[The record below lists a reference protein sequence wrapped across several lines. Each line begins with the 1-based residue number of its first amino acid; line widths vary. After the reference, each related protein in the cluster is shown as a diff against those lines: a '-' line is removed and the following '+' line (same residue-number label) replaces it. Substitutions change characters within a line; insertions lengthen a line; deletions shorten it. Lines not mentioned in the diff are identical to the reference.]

1 MIALRTAYNVVF
13 MLCLLYVCRAHEGT
27 KTTVKNDIILK
38 NQIDAAS
45 DPYQYILSRLVSW
58 MHDKRKNDKRNQ
70 EFDDDNITTM
80 TRPFV
85 TLAYAQTLD
94 GMIAAK
100 GTGSESIASNNLL
113 LSCPQSMILTHHL
126 RNAHDAILVGGSTFL
141 SDQPRLNVRLP
152 SEYTPS
158 RGVRH
163 PMPIVLDTN
172 LHYLQRLIFGKCIPP
187 NAISLLQSSSSNER
201 NLPDIMLEN
210 IRAHNPIICCSSTAA
225 QSFIDVLEVLF
236 QEDEPMQS
244 GSKRRWKKSYKISV
258 FKKVDD
264 HETEDNYMPIKII
277 IHITHHNKHGEDD
290 TLQDITLTLLPCRI
304 HDTSKS
310 LDLRHV
316 LSQLYN
322 QFDIESVMVEGGAGI
337 LSSFLNEC
345 MAGAKNCSDERSS
358 GGVNKVVDCICAT
371 IAPKII
377 GGKWGL
383 PVLGG
388 FDVMPHFGKTPSKA
402 EKGSIGLGDDKY
414 GMLRHGMMSIKDGEF
429 VSLGQDATFLGR
441 I

>member
-1 MIALRTAYNVVF
+1 MMALRTAYYVVF

-27 KTTVKNDIILK
+27 KTNLN
-38 NQIDAAS
+38 NQIDGGS
-45 DPYQYILSRLVSW
+45 EPYQYILSRLASW
-58 MHDKRKNDKRNQ
+58 MQDKRKNDKRNQ
-70 EFDDDNITTM
+70 QFDDDNITTM

-100 GTGSESIASNNLL
+100 GTDSDSISSNLL

-126 RNAHDAILVGGSTFL
+126 RNVHDAILVGGSTFL

-172 LHYLQRLIFGKCIPP
+172 LHYLQRLIFGKWIPS
-187 NAISLLQSSSSNER
+187 NSNER
-201 NLPDIMLEN
+201 SIPDIMLEN
-210 IRAHNPIICCSSTAA
+210 IRAHHPIICCSSTAA
-225 QSFIDVLEVLF
+225 QSFIDILEVLF
-236 QEDEPMQS
+236 QENDLTQP
-244 GSKRRWKKSYKISV
+244 GSRRRRKKSYKISV

-264 HETEDNYMPIKII
+264 LETEDNYMPIKII

-316 LSQLYN
+316 LSQLNN

-345 MAGAKNCSDERSS
+345 VAGVNSSDERSI
-358 GGVNKVVDCICAT
+358 GGVSKVVDCICAT
-371 IAPKII
+371 VTPKII

-388 FDVMPHFGKTPSKA
+388 FDVLPRFGNKPSRA
-402 EKGSIGLGDDKY
+402 EGGV
-414 GMLRHGMMSIKDGEF
+414 LRQGMMAIKDGEF
-429 VSLGQDATFLGR
+429 VSLGQDCTFLGR

>member
-1 MIALRTAYNVVF
+1 
-13 MLCLLYVCRAHEGT
+13 
-27 KTTVKNDIILK
+27 
-38 NQIDAAS
+38 
-45 DPYQYILSRLVSW
+45 
-58 MHDKRKNDKRNQ
+58 
-70 EFDDDNITTM
+70 
-80 TRPFV
+80 
-85 TLAYAQTLD
+85 
-94 GMIAAK
+94 
-100 GTGSESIASNNLL
+100 
-113 LSCPQSMILTHHL
+113 
-126 RNAHDAILVGGSTFL
+126 
-141 SDQPRLNVRLP
+141 
-152 SEYTPS
+152 
-158 RGVRH
+158 
-163 PMPIVLDTN
+163 MPIVLDTN

-310 LDLRHV
+310 LDLRHI
-316 LSQLYN
+316 LSQLNN

-345 MAGAKNCSDERSS
+345 VAGVNSSDERSI
-358 GGVNKVVDCICAT
+358 GGVSKVVDCICAT
-371 IAPKII
+371 VTPKII

-388 FDVMPHFGKTPSKA
+388 FDVLPRFGNKPSSA
-402 EKGSIGLGDDKY
+402 EGGV
-414 GMLRHGMMSIKDGEF
+414 LRQGMMAIKDGEF
-429 VSLGQDATFLGR
+429 VSLGQDCTFLGR

>member
-1 MIALRTAYNVVF
+1 MMALRTAYYVVF

-27 KTTVKNDIILK
+27 KTNLN
-38 NQIDAAS
+38 NQIDGGS
-45 DPYQYILSRLVSW
+45 EPYQYILSRLASW
-58 MHDKRKNDKRNQ
+58 MQDKRKNDKRNQ
-70 EFDDDNITTM
+70 QFDVDNITTM

-100 GTGSESIASNNLL
+100 GTDSDSISSNLL

-126 RNAHDAILVGGSTFL
+126 RNVHDAILVGGSTFL

-172 LHYLQRLIFGKCIPP
+172 LHYLQRLIFGKWIPS
-187 NAISLLQSSSSNER
+187 NSNER
-201 NLPDIMLEN
+201 SIPDIMLEN
-210 IRAHNPIICCSSTAA
+210 IRAHHPIICCSSTAA
-225 QSFIDVLEVLF
+225 QSFIDILEVLF
-236 QEDEPMQS
+236 QENDLTQP
-244 GSKRRWKKSYKISV
+244 GSRRRRKKSYKISV

-264 HETEDNYMPIKII
+264 LETEDNYMPIKII

-316 LSQLYN
+316 LSQLNN

-345 MAGAKNCSDERSS
+345 VAGVNSSDERSI
-358 GGVNKVVDCICAT
+358 GGVSKVVDCICAT
-371 IAPKII
+371 VTPKII

-388 FDVMPHFGKTPSKA
+388 FDVLPRFGNKPSRA
-402 EKGSIGLGDDKY
+402 EGGV
-414 GMLRHGMMSIKDGEF
+414 LRQGMMAIKDGEF
-429 VSLGQDATFLGR
+429 VSLGQDCTFLGR